1 MDGKILGIPVIL
13 IMLVVAIAASVGIPM
28 VLLHKID
35 QRDALDIK
43 AGLSV
48 LYQQGDV
55 TNQKL
60 DAMIAATKS
69 ATIEPTKTPVKVF
82 VPTSTPKPS
91 PTE

>member
-60 DAMIAATKS
+60 DDMIAATKS

-82 VPTSTPKPS
+82 VPVTTPKPT